1 MKYKL
6 GLIGKSLSHSFS
18 RNYFSS
24 KFQKESISD
33 FSYELLEV
41 KEEELSI
48 LFNNLKQTFA
58 GVNVT
63 IPYKEKVLSLLDE
76 IDIHAQ
82 NIGAVNCI
90 AFKNGKSKG
99 YNTDFKGF
107 ADSIKE
113 IPFDRCKKALILGTG
128 GASKATSYS
137 LKTFFNVESDFVS
150 RNPQIGF
157 EYEAI
162 SDEMMHNYGIIVN
175 TTPLGMHPN
184 IKSFPPIN
192 YNFITSQHFCVDLIY
207 NPEETLFMKKCKE
220 RGALVKNGL
229 EMLENQAELS
239 FLIWK
244 NNL

>member
-18 RNYFSS
+18 KTYFYT
-24 KFQKESISD
+24 KFQNESISD

-41 KEEELSI
+41 QEEELVNV
-48 LFNNLKQTFA
+48 FNQLKETFV

-63 IPYKEKVLSLLDE
+63 IPYKEKVLPLLDE

-90 AFKNGKSKG
+90 AFKNDKVIG

-107 ADSIKE
+107 ADSIE
-113 IPFDRCKKALILGTG
+113 DVPFDRCKKALILGTG
-128 GASKATSYS
+128 GASKAISYS
-137 LKTFFNVESDFVS
+137 LKTYFNLDSDFVS
-150 RNPQIGF
+150 RNPQKGF

-162 SDEMMHNYGIIVN
+162 SQEMMHNYGIIVN

>member
-33 FSYELLEV
+33 FSYDLIAFD
-41 KEEELSI
+41 EENLAEK
-48 LFNNLKQTFA
+48 FNEIRQSFL
-58 GVNVT
+58 GINVT
-63 IPYKEKVLSLLDE
+63 IPYKEAVIPFLDE
-76 IDIHAQ
+76 LDMHAR

-90 AFKNGKSKG
+90 VFKNGISKG

-107 ADSIKE
+107 ADSIIE
-113 IPFDRCKKALILGTG
+113 IPFDRNKKALILGTG
-128 GASKATSYS
+128 GASKAISYS
-137 LKTFFNVESDFVS
+137 LKTFYNIESHFVS
-150 RNPQIGF
+150 RSQENNLT
-157 EYEAI
+157 YE
-162 SDEMMHNYGIIVN
+162 DLTDKNMNNYGIIVN
-175 TTPLGMHPN
+175 TTPLGMYPE
-184 IKSFPPIN
+184 IESFPPVN

-220 RGALVKNGL
+220 RGAEVKNGL